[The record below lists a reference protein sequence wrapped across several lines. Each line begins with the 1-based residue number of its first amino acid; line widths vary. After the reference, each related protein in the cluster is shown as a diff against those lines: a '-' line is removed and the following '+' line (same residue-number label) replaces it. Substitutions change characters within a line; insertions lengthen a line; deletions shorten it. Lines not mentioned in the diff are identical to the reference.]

1 MKMNMLVVA
10 LFGVLAVAVAFPHTS
25 QAEAEGIVVIATA
38 YTCEAHPRNPMHPCG
53 NPRWGGDRYAP
64 GLACPYSWRNRYME
78 VPGYGVLRCDDTGA
92 HDTWNGY
99 PHIDIRV
106 RTFAEADRMGF
117 RRMTIYPVDGPV
129 AEPAEETAPLR
140 ATTPDGALALAKTF
154 APKGD
159 SATALVR
166 LMHFARAREH
176 FPELL
181 QEVNLPAEQP
191 IWLVS
196 IWVPPSSIPEGSQA
210 TPDPQAEIN
219 ARLLVFD
226 AKSSTLLADR
236 YIAFDTVEKIGWLAS
251 DNIALEP

>member
-1 MKMNMLVVA
+1 
-10 LFGVLAVAVAFPHTS
+10 
-25 QAEAEGIVVIATA
+25 
-38 YTCEAHPRNPMHPCG
+38 
-53 NPRWGGDRYAP
+53 
-64 GLACPYSWRNRYME
+64 
-78 VPGYGVLRCDDTGA
+78 
-92 HDTWNGY
+92 
-99 PHIDIRV
+99 
-106 RTFAEADRMGF
+106 
-117 RRMTIYPVDGPV
+117 
-129 AEPAEETAPLR
+129 
-140 ATTPDGALALAKTF
+140 
-154 APKGD
+154 
-159 SATALVR
+159 
-166 LMHFARAREH
+166 MHFARAREH